1 MIPLKKIVIKKLVV
15 DSNSNILKTIQI
27 INDSS
32 IKIVFVVNKKNN
44 EFIGT
49 VTDGDIRRGLLKGI
63 NINSKLS
70 SVTYKKPIFLN
81 YNKFSYELLKKKFS
95 ETGQEFI
102 PILKNKKIFKI
113 FRNIDKIKQRPN
125 KILDNSIVIMAG
137 GYGKRLKSLT
147 KKSPKPLLRYKDK
160 PLIEHI
166 VNKASNQG
174 AKNFFITVHYLKDKI
189 KKYFNKNRN
198 QEIKVNFINEPKP
211 LGTVGGIKYL
221 KNTKKSFILINCDVI
236 SDINYSNLLNYHNKR
251 KNSYLTI
258 GVKNFKYKNPY
269 GVIKSKNSKFLSF
282 IEKPSIDFE
291 INAGIYVFSPKL
303 IEIVKKN
310 KILEINDLVEF
321 LIKKNK
327 RINVYPIIEDWRDF
341 GEDVIN
347 LKGY

>member
-1 MIPLKKIVIKKLVV
+1 MIPLKKIIIKKLTV
-15 DSNSNILKTIQI
+15 DSNSNILKTIKI
-27 INDSS
+27 LNDSS
-32 IKIVFVVNKKNN
+32 IKIVFVTSNKNKK
-44 EFIGT
+44 FIGT
-49 VTDGDIRRGLLKGI
+49 VTDGDIRRGILRGI

-70 SVTYKKPIFLN
+70 SVAYKKPIFLN

-102 PILKNKKIFKI
+102 PILKKKKIFKI
-113 FRNIDKIKQRPN
+113 FRNINKIKQKPN
-125 KILDNSIVIMAG
+125 KTLDNPIVIMAG
-137 GYGKRLKSLT
+137 GYGKRLKPLT
-147 KKSPKPLLRYKDK
+147 KNTPKPLLRYKDK

-174 AKNFFITVHYLKDKI
+174 AKNFFITVYYLKNKI
-189 KKYFNKNRN
+189 KKYFSKRRD
-198 QEIKVNFINEPKP
+198 QEIKINFINEPKP

-221 KNTKKSFILINCDVI
+221 KNAKKSLILINCDVI

-303 IEIVKKN
+303 IDIIRKN
-310 KILEINDLVEF
+310 KILEINHLVEF
-321 LIKKNK
+321 LVKKNR

-341 GEDVIN
+341 GEDVKN
-347 LKGY
+347 LKVY